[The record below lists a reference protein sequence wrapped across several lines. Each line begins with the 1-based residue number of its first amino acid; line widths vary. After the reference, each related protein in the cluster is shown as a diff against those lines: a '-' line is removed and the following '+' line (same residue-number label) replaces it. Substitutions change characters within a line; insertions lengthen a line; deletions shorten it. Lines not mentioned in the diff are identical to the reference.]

1 MPREHLTLRWFAK
14 TYGFTERQVREDLSL
29 EALMWWPL
37 IEEALGEA
45 ERMESE
51 AQQRMAKR
59 SSRHG

>member
-29 EALMWWPL
+29 EALTWWPL
-37 IEEALGEA
+37 IEEAIMES

-51 AQQRMAKR
+51 AQQRVAKR
-59 SSRHG
+59 RTRG